1 MDPVATTDRLT
12 LREWREGDEA
22 RFYAAMN
29 TPAVMRWLGGVQT
42 PAQWHEAYLRLV
54 DYQRDL
60 GHTFWLVERRSDGDL
75 LGFCGLKRVNAPG
88 APMPG
93 AMEIGWRL
101 REAAWGQGF
110 AKEAAAAALDLA
122 FARFTAEEVVALTV
136 IGNSA
141 SWGLMERLGMQRRR
155 DLDYDDT
162 RFAIGSEFRPH
173 IVYSMAAA
181 DWPDCRAPA
190 IA

>member
-12 LREWREGDEA
+12 LREWGEGDEA

-29 TPAVMRWLGGVQT
+29 TTAVMRWLGGVQT

-54 DYQRDL
+54 DYQREF
-60 GHTFWLVERRSDGDL
+60 GHTFWLVERRSDGEL

-88 APMPG
+88 SPMPG

-110 AKEAAAAALDLA
+110 AKEAATAALDLA
-122 FARFTAEEVVALTV
+122 FIRFAADEVVALTV

-162 RFAIGSEFRPH
+162 RFAIGSEFRSH

-181 DWPDCRAPA
+181 DWSECRTQA